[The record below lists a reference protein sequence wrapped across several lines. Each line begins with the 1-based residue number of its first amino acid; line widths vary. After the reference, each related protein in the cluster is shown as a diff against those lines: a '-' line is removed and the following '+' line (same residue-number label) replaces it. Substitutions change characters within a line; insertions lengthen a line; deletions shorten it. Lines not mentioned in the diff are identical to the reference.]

1 MMQCE
6 TVMPSLRTV
15 LGDRV
20 KQVFS
25 HMLKVAGNKTL
36 TPLLLLLGFRNVYHC
51 TIWGDPNRVILG
63 KNVDLKN
70 VLLNVASGRII
81 IGDNVLI
88 GHHTMLITG
97 THDYHKVG
105 RKRQRTFPKFGRD
118 IVIEE
123 GAWIASGTIVLGGVT
138 IGRNAVVGAGSLVN
152 DDVEPDTLVAGI
164 PASFIR
170 KLRYG
175 RARGQGRK
183 SRLSAS
189 SNNDAKAKR
198 CGSDFIS

>member
-1 MMQCE
+1 
-6 TVMPSLRTV
+6 MPSLRTV

-20 KQVFS
+20 KRVFRY
-25 HMLKVAGNKTL
+25 MLKVAGRKTL

-63 KNVDLKN
+63 RNVDLKN

-88 GHHTMLITG
+88 GHYVMLITG
-97 THDYHKVG
+97 IHDYHKVG
-105 RKRQRTFPKFGRD
+105 RERQRTFPKFGRD

-123 GAWIASGTIVLGGVT
+123 GAWIASGAIVLGGIR

-152 DDVEPDTLVAGI
+152 RDVEPHTLVAGV
-164 PASFIR
+164 PARFIR
-170 KLRYG
+170 KLTHG
-175 RARGQGRK
+175 
-183 SRLSAS
+183 SA
-189 SNNDAKAKR
+189 
-198 CGSDFIS
+198 